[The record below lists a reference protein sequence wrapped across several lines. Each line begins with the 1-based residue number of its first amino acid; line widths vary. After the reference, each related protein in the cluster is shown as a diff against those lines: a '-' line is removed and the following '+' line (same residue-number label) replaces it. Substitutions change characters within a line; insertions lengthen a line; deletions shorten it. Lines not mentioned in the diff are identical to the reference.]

1 MSKQKRM
8 FVSAVERNIQE
19 SLDSLNNQ
27 PFLGNEFNDDHNEVV
42 ENHSSNQVEDKVIN
56 DDVDGW
62 NPDA

>member
-27 PFLGNEFNDDHNEVV
+27 PFLGNKFNDDHNEVV

>member
-27 PFLGNEFNDDHNEVV
+27 PFLGNEFNGDHKEVV